1 MLQNCSS
8 KQNNGRNVLLLFTS
22 ILFPYECNT
31 GSEGGFRQIFFPE
44 YKRHEFYEDPISRHL
59 SLVHQASMYDLTS
72 HSC

>member
-31 GSEGGFRQIFFPE
+31 GSEGGFRQIFFLST
-44 YKRHEFYEDPISRHL
+44 RGMSSTRTL
-59 SLVHQASMYDLTS
+59 SLDIFL
-72 HSC
+72 